1 MSAIPAAPAYD
12 ASLPT
17 SPVPSLVLLVLRLAL
32 GGLFCLA
39 AYFKIDNP
47 QNFYEAI
54 KSFRATD
61 SQALMLTGAHL
72 LPWTEMVA
80 GVCLVLGL
88 WTRSAATI
96 VVLLMLLFIYAVIG
110 ALGRGLEGLS
120 CSCFGQWQLI
130 CRGGLAW
137 CKVWENCGLTAIALS
152 LAIFGGGRFSVDG
165 LCRCTKA

>member
-1 MSAIPAAPAYD
+1 MSAISATPTLGESPRGSHVC
-12 ASLPT
+12 SLI
-17 SPVPSLVLLVLRLAL
+17 LLVLRLAL
-32 GGLFCLA
+32 GGLFCMA

-54 KSFRATD
+54 KSFRATE

-72 LPWTEMVA
+72 LPWTELVA
-80 GVCLVLGL
+80 GVCLVFGL

-96 VVLLMLLFIYAVIG
+96 VALLMLLFIYGVIG

-137 CKVWENCGLTAIALS
+137 CKVWENTGLTAIALS

-165 LCRCTKA
+165 LCRCFKA